1 MTRRA
6 REILVASVAAA
17 LVAACQPPPSS
28 IAGGAAGGGAGST
41 AVTGS
46 AGRGGAAGSVPPGAG
61 GDVECAAIQKS
72 SATKLLPD
80 VLILLDASGSMNDD
94 VDGIT
99 CAGGCGPTSK
109 WALATAALESIVAQT
124 ESTVNWG
131 LKAFADAGT
140 CSVNASVVVPV
151 ATMNAAAITTAIA
164 NRTSANGGVANG
176 SSTPTRAA
184 ITNGATYL
192 STLST
197 LSTLTDAS
205 PRFMLLV
212 TDGILNCPVTGPT
225 SADDSVAAIQAAAA
239 ARTLGFSTIVVGA
252 ATPGGPADA
261 VLNNLAAAG
270 GHAPAYIPLSN
281 VGQLLTELPQLVTR
295 AATCTFALPQGP
307 TGSGPPRIG
316 LRANGA
322 EIPRDPQHQNGWDF
336 TDAAGTAVQVFGPTC
351 DDFVAGRI
359 ETLTIVFFC
368 GRL

>member
-131 LKAFADAGT
+131 LKAFADSGT
-140 CSVNASVVVPV
+140 CSVNATVAVPV
-151 ATMNAAAITTAIA
+151 ATMNAGAIATAIA

-176 SSTPTRAA
+176 SNTPTRAA
-184 ITNGATYL
+184 ITNGATY
-192 STLST
+192 LST